1 MPYGGPIVDP
11 FHRKGPD
18 GRTYFDVLDPPRGLG
33 QLYAVL
39 VNHTRRF
46 QAEAAKA
53 QYPAAKAYWNGWRL
67 AFRKGIIDL
76 QRTMAKS
83 AIEAAGVA
91 DVVATNVLKATQVR
105 PDTTKQRHL
114 EDTFLSRATP
124 TGAVE
129 LGVAGLFDEKKL
141 NQAKRGGNIYWEA
154 QEFGTDAHVGRVR
167 YAVSSSVRAV
177 AHGRRRL
184 TSASIPSS
192 RRRGGGRQGGSG
204 SRSRRGAFCAGAS
217 RRLGSAATRA
227 SSQRGERSTRCLLRF
242 RGAACHHPRRVVAAP
257 AGGNRDGGDRSQ
269 PGSPADPAEIATLVV
284 HYGVAM
290 ETHP

>member
-154 QEFGTDAHVGRVR
+154 QEFGTDAHVGRVIR
-167 YAVSSSVRAV
+167 GFFVGSGGRA
-177 AHGRRRL
+177 R
-184 TSASIPSS
+184 PSQADF
-192 RRRGGGRQGGSG
+192 RVHPEFQAQRGGRQGGSG

>member
-154 QEFGTDAHVGRVR
+154 QEFGTDAHVGRVIR
-167 YAVSSSVRAV
+167 GFFVGSGGRARPSQADFRVHPEFQAQRGGPPGRIRKPIEARGFLRRGVEAAWKRRDTRIIAARREVDTLLTAFQRSSV
-177 AHGRRRL
+177 
-184 TSASIPSS
+184 P
-192 RRRGGGRQGGSG
+192 
-204 SRSRRGAFCAGAS
+204 
-217 RRLGSAATRA
+217 
-227 SSQRGERSTRCLLRF
+227 
-242 RGAACHHPRRVVAAP
+242 PPP
-257 AGGNRDGGDRSQ
+257 AGGGGTGRGK
-269 PGSPADPAEIATLVV
+269 PRRR
-284 HYGVAM
+284 
-290 ETHP
+290 